1 MISEGLATGKPTHG
15 GRVAQASDVD
25 SRRAFPRAPSP
36 AFPLSHYLCLSPSLT
51 GLSRTVYYFIDDLSA
66 ASRRVAT
73 VCNAGPSRPAH
84 SILLTSPPNPMAPEP
99 LSTPPLDPRLM
110 DRWLATK
117 MIEILVTARK
127 ERDESYTVNES
138 LLVESDSPERSKE
151 ILR

>member
-1 MISEGLATGKPTHG
+1 M
-15 GRVAQASDVD
+15 
-25 SRRAFPRAPSP
+25 
-36 AFPLSHYLCLSPSLT
+36 
-51 GLSRTVYYFIDDLSA
+51 TVRI
-66 ASRRVAT
+66 
-73 VCNAGPSRPAH
+73 AGPIQPAH
-84 SILLTSPPNPMAPEP
+84 SVLLASPPNPMAPEP
-99 LSTPPLDPRLM
+99 FSTHPLDLSLM

>member
-1 MISEGLATGKPTHG
+1 MSTT
-15 GRVAQASDVD
+15 
-25 SRRAFPRAPSP
+25 
-36 AFPLSHYLCLSPSLT
+36 SH
-51 GLSRTVYYFIDDLSA
+51 YFIDDLLA
-66 ASRRVAT
+66 MSRGVAT

-127 ERDESYTVNES
+127 KRDESYTVNDN
-138 LLVESDSPERSKE
+138 LRVESE
-151 ILR
+151 